1 MRTALMSR
9 PAPAVSQETQAYW
22 DAAAKGKLMVRK
34 CTSCGQ
40 LHHYPRT
47 ICPFCFS
54 DKTEWIEASG
64 KGTIYSYSVMRRA
77 PVPYAM
83 AYVTLAEGPRMVTN
97 IVVGVLGL
105 VPVPAAEDAVGQ
117 GIDGVPRV
125 HDVLSQ
131 PGRHDDRPT
140 GHEREE
146 ARRRPAPGSW

>member
-1 MRTALMSR
+1 MAEAKERKL
-9 PAPAVSQETQAYW
+9 PAPAVSAETQAYW
-22 DAAAKGKLMVRK
+22 DAAAKGKLLVRK

-54 DKTEWIEASG
+54 DKTEWVEASG

-97 IVVGVLGL
+97 IGVC
-105 VPVPAAEDAVGQ
+105 A
-117 GIDGVPRV
+117 PRRV
-125 HDVLSQ
+125 KCDK
-131 PGRHDDRPT
+131 PGKGFSRPT
-140 GHEREE
+140 GGGPPLPMFT
-146 ARRRPAPGSW
+146 PA